1 MTTLNKLVILL
12 AMTGAPVLQASE
24 WQLKLQSVI
33 RSYDPNAVVAIENGA
48 YVYRHHTQTFKVHA
62 IDKTGQI
69 SERAQDEEGPNVD
82 GILLTI
88 FLQEGSYQGA
98 AEIPQELKKT
108 YWTTFVNAYPAA
120 GGKHLLLN
128 LSYGSRADK
137 KLIEAIKACMGPL
150 QVSVCNTGSD
160 KTIEF
165 GGVQWLPW
173 RTPFEV
179 QGRKLVSLPKAR
191 PGFNYGHAGN
201 GRGATLITNIDNT
214 DWRNYSVSFT
224 LGMAGVDPKFNP
236 HSLPGDFRSVGI
248 GFHIVDAKESWNE
261 RGSSS
266 YSFGVQSD
274 GSWTLGC
281 VYNCYAPSRCGY
293 SSPKL
298 DAQRTLAQ
306 GKGVKIDQTNG
317 NRYRIDVIGTRI
329 QIWVDDEKIADI
341 TDPKMTEEIGGVTL
355 DHGGVSVTGGFEC
368 MIWLRD
374 FSMKPL

>member
-12 AMTGAPVLQASE
+12 AMTGAPVIRASD

-33 RSYDPNAVVAIENGA
+33 RSYDPGAAVAIENGA

-69 SERAQDEEGPNVD
+69 SEAAQDEEGPNVD
-82 GILLTI
+82 GILLTV

-120 GGKHLLLN
+120 GDKHLLLN

-137 KLIEAIKACMGPL
+137 KLIAAIKACMGPA
-150 QVSVCNTGSD
+150 QSSVGNTGSD
-160 KTIEF
+160 NTIEF

-173 RTPFEV
+173 HTPFEV
-179 QGRKLVSLPKAR
+179 QGGKLVSLPKAR
-191 PGFNYGHAGN
+191 PGFNYGHGGN
-201 GRGATLITNIDNT
+201 GRGATLISNIGNT
-214 DWRNYSVSFT
+214 AWRNYSVAFT
-224 LGMAGVDPKFNP
+224 FCMAGVDPKFNP
-236 HSLPGDFRSVGI
+236 HSLPGDYRGASI
-248 GFHIVDAKESWNE
+248 GFHITDAKESWNE
-261 RGSSS
+261 RGGSS
-266 YSFGVQSD
+266 YNLGIQSD

-281 VYNCYAPSRCGY
+281 VYNFYSPSRCGY

-306 GKGVKIDQTNG
+306 GKGIKIDQTNG
-317 NRYRIDVIGTRI
+317 NRYRIDVIGQRI
-329 QIWVDDEKIADI
+329 QIWVDDEKIADV
-341 TDPKMTEEIGGVTL
+341 TDAKMSEEIGGMRI
-355 DHGGVSVTGGFEC
+355 DHGGVAVSGGFEC
-368 MIWLRD
+368 MIWLSN
-374 FSMKPL
+374 FSFRPL